1 MNKNRDQSQVTI
13 RLGRM
18 ADLIGL
24 SHLVEKAHQESRYRD
39 LPLDPGAFKRDY
51 MVAMR
56 SPRQQ
61 VWVAEREG
69 ELVGALVAITDKV
82 YGWSTA
88 RVATDIF
95 FYVSEVGIGS
105 GAGLL
110 RRFMQWAAAFPD
122 VVMVVLQTGS
132 GIREDSRVE
141 RLYEAFGM
149 EITGQIYQ
157 LWFPGKKPKSHM
169 TNEEQ
174 AKHPESTTGET
185 P

>member
-1 MNKNRDQSQVTI
+1 MNVTSTPSHTTI

-18 ADLIGL
+18 ADLIALG
-24 SHLVEKAHQESRYRD
+24 HLVEKAHQESRYRD
-39 LPLDPGAFKRDY
+39 LPLDPGAFKRDC

-82 YGWSTA
+82 YGWSPA

-95 FYVSEVGIGS
+95 FYVSEVGIGC
-105 GAGLL
+105 GAILL
-110 RRFMQWAAAFPD
+110 RRFLQWAASFPD
-122 VVMVVLQTGS
+122 VVMVVLQTGV
-132 GIREDSRVE
+132 GIRDDAKVE
-141 RLYEAFGM
+141 RLYEAFGL

-157 LWFPGKKPKSHM
+157 LWLPGRKRFPL
-169 TNEEQ
+169 Q
-174 AKHPESTTGET
+174 
-185 P
+185 